1 MGNDSTPSSAA
12 ASNSDSN
19 SAGAGAIHDLSLTGP
34 EGHTESAN
42 WVRDNVV
49 LKGEGEKPPI
59 VQLNVELPL
68 DQKVTVFM
76 DASNHYILAFRGA
89 QGKVFQLSDDNC
101 EVFRKK
107 LLDSKLVNEEELEPP
122 LDLGADH
129 NALGTFE
136 LRDNDSRQR
145 DFGIIDLMS
154 AGALNQY
161 SPQNRNLYE
170 TIRTS
175 LSLLV
180 CMLSESARHRLVF
193 DDFQG
198 IYRHE
203 RVTADRCIQSYDK
216 ACLISALAEKQFKSY
231 LRRYGVEKVVKRCT
245 EMRELWKHIK
255 DTLNDNGNSKRMLQQ
270 ILDGSSPH
278 KNGPAA
284 YHVERLRHMA
294 TTELDISQA
303 EQLTTLLA
311 ATERLPAIRSAAH
324 GVAVP
329 KK

>member
-1 MGNDSTPSSAA
+1 MADDSTTSLGAANSGGDSSGR
-12 ASNSDSN
+12 
-19 SAGAGAIHDLSLTGP
+19 SATHDLSLTGP
-34 EGHTESAN
+34 ECHTESAN
-42 WVRDNVV
+42 WIRDNVV
-49 LKGEGEKPPI
+49 LKGEGEKPPV
-59 VQLNVELPL
+59 VQLNVELPQS
-68 DQKVTVFM
+68 QKVTLFM
-76 DASNHYILAFRGA
+76 DTSNHYIVAFRGA
-89 QGKVFQLSDDNC
+89 EGKVVQLSDDNQ
-101 EVFRKK
+101 ETFEKK
-107 LLDSKLVNEEELEPP
+107 LLDSKLVNEKDLGPP

-136 LRDNDSRQR
+136 LRDNNSRQR
-145 DFGIIDLMS
+145 DFGMVDLMS
-154 AGALNQY
+154 AGALNKY
-161 SPQNRNLYE
+161 SPHDPKLYE
-170 TIRTS
+170 IMRTS

-180 CMLSESARHRLVF
+180 CMLAESARHRLVL

-216 ACLISALAEKQFKSY
+216 ACQISDLAERQFQSY

-245 EMRELWKHIK
+245 EMREVWKHIK
-255 DTLNDNGNSKRMLQQ
+255 DTVDDNGNSKRMLQQ

-294 TTELDISQA
+294 KTELNISQA

-311 ATERLPAIRSAAH
+311 ATERAPAIRSAAY
-324 GVAVP
+324 GVSAP